1 MMFITAW
8 QTHTKL
14 DRGSDH
20 LQVCKA
26 FFASDYSV
34 FTSLYLDAP
43 RMSPF
48 LMDALA
54 GRLQR
59 RGAAAMVSA
68 YAPSLPLEFASLQLG
83 LESVEQVHM

>member
-1 MMFITAW
+1 MHIV
-8 QTHTKL
+8 L
-14 DRGSDH
+14 ELVSDH
-20 LQVCKA
+20 FQVCKA
-26 FFASDYSV
+26 YFASDYSV